1 MCGGAARM
9 GKKPYYR
16 AFSGLLTYH
25 RHGRVSTRGEAK
37 GLFRAPEKDCSE
49 EFRDYSEEKQMSW
62 DSMP

>member
-1 MCGGAARM
+1 M

-25 RHGRVSTRGEAK
+25 RHGRVSTRGEAN
-37 GLFRAPEKDCSE
+37 GLFRVPEREYSG
-49 EFRDYSEEKQMSW
+49 EFRDYSEEKRMPW